1 MITKTQLRDTFK
13 GAYHKRNK
21 TLNIVS
27 SFHYN
32 KNYNS
37 LNKVNFDSVSLSH
50 KNNITLDYISQKNL
64 INRRLFFRSHRI
76 MSLEIMKFQK
86 FIKIKHND
94 IKVVFGKNLIAHISN
109 IDTLED
115 ILNIRNIS
123 KSLDIN
129 YAYKIRTE

>member
-21 TLNIVS
+21 TFNVIS

-32 KNYNS
+32 KNCNS
-37 LNKVNFDSVSLSH
+37 LNKVNFDSVSLSR
-50 KNNITLDYISQKNL
+50 KNNTTFDYISQKNL
-64 INRRLFFRSHRI
+64 INRRLFFRSRRM
-76 MSLEIMKFQK
+76 MSLKTMKDQK
-86 FIKIKHND
+86 RIKHSD
-94 IKVVFGKNLIAHISN
+94 IKVVDFGKLPIVHIFS

-115 ILNIRNIS
+115 ILNIRNTS
-123 KSLDIN
+123 KSLGIN